1 MNVVGQEGV
10 KPLVKPFMRTQSVP
24 GRATAA
30 VVVLVLAL
38 AAAVGR
44 AAIPTFWHVSTRA
57 EFLKGEIEDL
67 SIDEDGR
74 LLLGPRTE
82 LIHETMSPFV
92 WAVIAAPGGG
102 LWAGTGNDGKVIS
115 VAEDGTSSTFF
126 DADELEVH
134 ALAATP
140 DGGLYVG
147 TAPDGQIYKVEVD
160 GSATA
165 FFNPEEK
172 YIWALAVDA
181 AGNVFA
187 GTGHKGIIYRITPD
201 GEGEPFYRTNTSHVL
216 SLTFDAQGN
225 LLAGTEAPGQVFRI
239 DRDGEAFVLL
249 DSSYREIRALRVDG
263 DGVIYAAAVSGR
275 RPETD
280 RPPSEP
286 TVPVPVPSVSISTEI
301 TAIGI
306 SVSPSAGG
314 QAPQTAEPNRGTPRG
329 AVYRIAPDG
338 VWDIAWSST
347 EDSPYDVTFDVD
359 GALVIGTGSKG
370 KIYRVAGEPSRTVL
384 LARASAQ
391 QVTMFLRDDEGQNYY
406 TTANPGKLF
415 KLSSD
420 RVEKGNYQSEVL
432 DAKTVAAWGAIR
444 WRGPTPD
451 GTRIQL
457 FTRSG
462 NTSTPNATWS
472 PWSVAYTDPNGEQMA
487 SPKAR
492 YLQWKAVLSG
502 SAATPMLTSVDAA
515 YLPRNLRPQLTSI
528 TVHPPGRVFQRPF
541 SSGEP
546 QIAGLDETATNDSAG
561 RAQAATSSVPQVSP
575 LGRQIYRKGLQ
586 TFVWNAEDPN
596 EDQLQFDVLYRRE
609 DETRWR
615 TLKRELGD
623 SIYAWDT
630 TSVPDGTYLI
640 KVAASDAV
648 TNSPGDALVGELES
662 TAFDIDNSPPRIEMG
677 RLRQDGERMILPFTV
692 TDAHSPVQHVEYSL
706 DANTWHAIYPMDGI
720 PDSRTEQ
727 FEIVLE
733 GDVAAEQRIII
744 RASDAMSNLTTAL
757 GGD

>member
-1 MNVVGQEGV
+1 M
-10 KPLVKPFMRTQSVP
+10 KPLVNPFMRTQSVP

-30 VVVLVLAL
+30 VVILVLAL

-44 AAIPTFWHVSTRA
+44 AAIPALWHVSTRA
-57 EFLKGEIEDL
+57 EFLRGEVEDL

-92 WAVIAAPGGG
+92 WAVIAAPEGG

-187 GTGHKGIIYRITPD
+187 GTGDKGIIYRITPD

-216 SLTFDAQGN
+216 SLIFDAQGN

-275 RPETD
+275 PPETD

-286 TVPVPVPSVSISTEI
+286 TFPVPVPSVSISTEI

-314 QAPQTAEPNRGTPRG
+314 QAPQTTEPKRGTPLG

-444 WRGPTPD
+444 WRGSTPA

-546 QIAGLDETATNDSAG
+546 QIAGLDETATNGSAD

-615 TLKRELGD
+615 TLKRKLGG

-640 KVAASDAV
+640 KVTASDAV

-662 TAFDIDNSPPRIEMG
+662 AAFDIDNSPPRIEMG
-677 RLRQDGERMILPFTV
+677 RLRQDGEQMVLPFTV
-692 TDAHSPVQHVEYSL
+692 ADAHSPVQHVEYSF

-733 GDVAAEQRIII
+733 GDVTAEQRIII
-744 RASDAMSNLTTAL
+744 RASDAMNNLTTAM